1 MRFATSFVPKLIS
14 AGRSVIE
21 VVLAP
26 VSSKLAGAVVLT
38 STGLSVVVVLASMAR
53 MLDGVVVV
61 GAFVVGVGEAII
73 GAGVV
78 PDVVVEEGEEVVGNF
93 SASQKTYVQQL
104 YQLLGK
110 QMQ

>member
-1 MRFATSFVPKLIS
+1 MRFATSFVSKFIS

-26 VSSKLAGAVVLT
+26 ASSNFAGGVVLT
-38 STGLSVVVVLASMAR
+38 SPGLSVTVVVVLASMAR
-53 MLDGVVVV
+53 RLDGVVVV

-78 PDVVVEEGEEVVGNF
+78 PAVVAEGDVGNF
-93 SASQKTYVQQL
+93 SPSQKTYVQQL

-110 QMQ
+110 QIQ